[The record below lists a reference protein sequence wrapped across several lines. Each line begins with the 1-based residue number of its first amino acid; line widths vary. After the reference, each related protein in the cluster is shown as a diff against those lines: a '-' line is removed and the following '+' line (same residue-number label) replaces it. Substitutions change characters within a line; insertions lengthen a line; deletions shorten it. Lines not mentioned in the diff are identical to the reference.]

1 MPDGALSDRRVLTVE
16 DEYFIAQELEEAL
29 RKAGVT
35 VLGPASSVGAAL
47 ALLDGGTPPEAAVLD
62 VNLAGEMVY
71 PVADR
76 LIARGIP
83 FLFTT
88 GYDRSSLPTRF
99 ARVRRLEKPFEPF
112 EVLRVLRKL
121 FDAAGTG
128 EAEQPGSP

>member
-1 MPDGALSDRRVLTVE
+1 MPDGALADRRVLTVE

-35 VLGPASSVGAAL
+35 VLGPASSVRAAL
-47 ALLDGGTPPEAAVLD
+47 ALLDGGIQPEAAVLD
-62 VNLAGEMVY
+62 INVAGEMVY

-76 LIARGIP
+76 LAARGIP

-88 GYDRSSLPTRF
+88 GYDRLALPERY

-112 EVLRVLRKL
+112 EVLRALRQL
-121 FDAAGTG
+121 LDAVAD
-128 EAEQPGSP
+128 